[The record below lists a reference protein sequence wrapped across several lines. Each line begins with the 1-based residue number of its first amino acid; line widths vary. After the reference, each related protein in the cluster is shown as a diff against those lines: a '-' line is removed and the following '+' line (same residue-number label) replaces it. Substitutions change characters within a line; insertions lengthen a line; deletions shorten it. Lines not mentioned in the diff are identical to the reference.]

1 MHNPFKRKPDEF
13 DSLVSI
19 LLSEID
25 ELVIL
30 IEEIRK
36 DLDDL
41 TDFVEERLD

>member
-1 MHNPFKRKPDEF
+1 MHNPFKKKPDEF